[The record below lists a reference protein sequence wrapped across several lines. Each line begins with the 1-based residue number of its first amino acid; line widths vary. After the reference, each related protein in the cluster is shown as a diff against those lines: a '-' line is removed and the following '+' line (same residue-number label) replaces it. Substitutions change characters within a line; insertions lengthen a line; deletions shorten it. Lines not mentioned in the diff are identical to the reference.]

1 MKKNGVA
8 RGIEYGNNQTK
19 KLSPKSNFL
28 AGYNQAVEDYKSIE
42 VDAIKDVLATEIMV
56 LREKNAE
63 LVDMLEKVI
72 EINKIHGFNGHCIN
86 NQIESLIN
94 SNITE

>member
-1 MKKNGVA
+1 MFSVNEHAQIMNTKL
-8 RGIEYGNNQTK
+8 NNPMENT
-19 KLSPKSNFL
+19 LS
-28 AGYNQAVEDYKSIE
+28 
-42 VDAIKDVLATEIMV
+42 TEIMV

-63 LVDMLEKVI
+63 LVEMLEKVI

-94 SNITE
+94 SNKLDNE

>member
-1 MKKNGVA
+1 MEN
-8 RGIEYGNNQTK
+8 T
-19 KLSPKSNFL
+19 LL
-28 AGYNQAVEDYKSIE
+28 
-42 VDAIKDVLATEIMV
+42 TEIMV